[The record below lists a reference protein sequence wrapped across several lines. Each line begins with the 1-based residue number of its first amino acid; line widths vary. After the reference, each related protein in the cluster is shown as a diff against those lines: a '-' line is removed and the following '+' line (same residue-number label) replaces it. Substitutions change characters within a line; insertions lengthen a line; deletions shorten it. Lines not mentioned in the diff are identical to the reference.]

1 MYSITNKII
10 SNIERIIAEKGIKK
24 RNVAEKIGLTAHQ
37 FSDMLRGRRT
47 IKAVDVILLCDVLEI
62 SPNELF
68 EYKQGA

>member
-1 MYSITNKII
+1 MYSVTNKII
-10 SNIERIIAEKGIKK
+10 SNIECIIAEKGIKK
-24 RNVAEKIGLTAHQ
+24 RNVAEKIGLTAQQ

-47 IKAVDVILLCDVLEI
+47 IKAADVILLCDALEI

>member
-37 FSDMLRGRRT
+37 FSDML
-47 IKAVDVILLCDVLEI
+47 
-62 SPNELF
+62 
-68 EYKQGA
+68 